1 MRCQKCLMPEKN
13 IYEEGGGIM
22 DHPMFNNSHVLA
34 WLEYFSDSTE
44 VDLEHVKI
52 LDITRKNKNLIPAVE
67 AHRSVLVFTEAG
79 HKDIFYRMFNAGL
92 GDCTVIY
99 NEGSEPAGPIKQSKV
114 ADMLDRGI
122 NASAGMLI
130 LNDHA
135 RSTIKFGMDNR
146 VFATGSVRYVGSEIR
161 AIILSKM
168 QVNEGKNICVI
179 SGESIAVEAA
189 ILDGEGT
196 VIAVEY
202 NANDRRTLEDNVNQ
216 FGLNNV
222 TIVDHV
228 DAQNFQDLPV
238 PDVTMLVASAS
249 MEQEMKF
256 LLELN
261 PAMEFV
267 IYTLDFVVA
276 ASMPALCKELGI
288 RDPEVI
294 QVTVSKLTSKNTYN
308 TQPAP
313 WLISCK
319 AGE

>member
-1 MRCQKCLMPEKN
+1 MENRIFSN
-13 IYEEGGGIM
+13 T
-22 DHPMFNNSHVLA
+22 HVLS
-34 WLEYFSDSTE
+34 WLQYFSENTDL
-44 VDLEHVKI
+44 DLEHVKI

-79 HKDIFYRMFNAGL
+79 HSDIFYRMYNAGL
-92 GDCTVIY
+92 GDCTVVY
-99 NEGSEPAGPIKQSKV
+99 NEGSEPAGEIKRSKV
-114 ADMLDRGI
+114 ADMIDRGI

-135 RSTIKFGMDNR
+135 RSTLKFGMDNR
-146 VFATGSVRYVGSEIR
+146 TLAYGSVRYVGSEIR
-161 AIILSKM
+161 SIILSKM
-168 QVNEGKNICVI
+168 QINEGKNICVI

-189 ILDGEGT
+189 ISDGEGT

-202 NANDRRTLEDNVNQ
+202 NSLDRQTLEDNVGK

-222 TIVDHV
+222 EIIDHV
-228 DAQNFQDLPV
+228 DAETMKGLPV

-249 MEQEMKF
+249 MEQEMKC

-261 PAMEFV
+261 PNMEFV

-288 RDPEVI
+288 RDPEII
-294 QVTVSKLTSKNTYN
+294 QVSVSKLTSKNTYN

-313 WLISCK
+313 WLITCK
-319 AGE
+319 AGV

>member
-1 MRCQKCLMPEKN
+1 MENHL
-13 IYEEGGGIM
+13 
-22 DHPMFNNSHVLA
+22 FNNSHVLA
-34 WLEYFSDSTE
+34 WLEYFSENTD

-67 AHRSVLVFTEAG
+67 AHQSVLVFTEAG
-79 HKDIFYRMFNAGL
+79 HPDIFYRMYNAGL
-92 GDCTVIY
+92 GECTVVY
-99 NEGSEPAGPIKQSKV
+99 NEGSNPEGQIKRDKV
-114 ADMLDRGI
+114 SNMIDRGI

-130 LNDHA
+130 LNPSA
-135 RSTIKFGMDNR
+135 RSTIKFGMDNSA
-146 VFATGSVRYVGSEIR
+146 FANGSVRYVGSEIR
-161 AIILSKM
+161 SIILSKM
-168 QVNEGKNICVI
+168 QINEGKNICVI

-189 ILDGEGT
+189 ILDGEGE

-202 NANDRRTLEDNVNQ
+202 NANDRNTLEDNVTQ

-222 TIVDHV
+222 TIIDHV
-228 DAQNFQDLPV
+228 DENTMQGLAV

-249 MEQEMKF
+249 MEQEMQC
-256 LLELN
+256 LLKRN
-261 PAMEFV
+261 PNMEFV

-276 ASMPALCKELGI
+276 ASMPELCKKLGI
-288 RDPEVI
+288 YDPEII

-313 WLISCK
+313 WLITGK

>member
-1 MRCQKCLMPEKN
+1 
-13 IYEEGGGIM
+13 M
-22 DHPMFNNSHVLA
+22 DKYLFNNTHVIA
-34 WLEYFSDSTE
+34 WLSYFSNNTE

-67 AHRSVLVFTEAG
+67 AHHNVLVFTEAG
-79 HKDIFYRMFNAGL
+79 HEDIFYRMYNAGL

-99 NEGSEPAGPIKQSKV
+99 NEGSEPEGPIKQDKV
-114 ADMLDRGI
+114 ANMIDRGI

-130 LNDHA
+130 QNPNA
-135 RSTIKFGMDNR
+135 RSTVKFGMDNKA
-146 VFATGSVRYVGSEIR
+146 FASGSVKYVGSEIR
-161 AIILSKM
+161 SIILSKM
-168 QVNEGKNICVI
+168 QINEGKNICVI

-189 ILDGEGT
+189 ILDGEGD

-202 NANDRRTLEDNVNQ
+202 NSNDRSTLEDNVGQ

-222 TIVDHV
+222 TIIDHV
-228 DAQNFQDLPV
+228 DEETMKGLAV

-249 MEQEMKF
+249 MEKEMEC
-256 LLELN
+256 LLKIN
-261 PAMEFV
+261 PNMEFV

-276 ASMPALCKELGI
+276 ASMTDICAKFGI
-288 RDPEVI
+288 RDPEII
-294 QVTVSKLTSKNTYN
+294 QVAVSKLTSKNTFQ

-313 WLISCK
+313 WLITGK